1 MVQLKQQEI
10 ADVQRALDKFERSV
24 REAMRTALAESRR
37 ENEDLAGEVHDLGD
51 ESVADELLAVNSA
64 LAERHG
70 RELQQAERARQR
82 IADGVIGTCIDCD
95 GDIGVKRL
103 VASPVAERCIG
114 CESKHERNY
123 AHAATPRL

>member
-10 ADVQRALDKFERSV
+10 AEIQRALEKFELSV
-24 REAMRTALAESRR
+24 RDGMRAALAEARHG
-37 ENEDLAGEVHDLGD
+37 NDDMAGEVHDLGD
-51 ESVADELLAVNSA
+51 ESLADELLAVNSA

-82 IADGVIGTCIDCD
+82 IADGVVGTCIDCD

-103 VASPVAERCIG
+103 VANPVAERCIG
-114 CESKHERNY
+114 CESKHERSY